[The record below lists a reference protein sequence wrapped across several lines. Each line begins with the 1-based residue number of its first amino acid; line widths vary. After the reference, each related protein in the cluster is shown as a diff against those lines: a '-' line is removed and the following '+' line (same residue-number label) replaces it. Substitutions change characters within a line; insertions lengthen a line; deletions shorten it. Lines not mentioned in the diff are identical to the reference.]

1 MNILNQDLTLGLA
14 TLSYAGLAVH
24 FWRSRWLHAS
34 ATAAAAMGL
43 GERALIAGAMG
54 LHAAGLHARIFA
66 GDTMQFSFALATSI
80 MLLLATFVYWLESF
94 SSRTEGLQP
103 LVLPAAALGALLPLL
118 FARSHLLQHAAS
130 LGFRLHFL
138 SAMLAYGL
146 FALAAL
152 HALLMG
158 FAEKRLHRRTI
169 SRGLIALPP
178 LMTMEA
184 LLFRMVWAAFALL
197 TIAVGSGI
205 LFSETIYGRPLTL
218 DHKTLFAMTSWALVA
233 ALLFGRHYR
242 GWRGRVAQR
251 WLIAGFVAL
260 VLAYLGS
267 RFVAEVLLG
276 R

>member
-1 MNILNQDLTLGLA
+1 MNILNQDLSLGLA
-14 TLSYAGLAVH
+14 ILAYGALSIH
-24 FWRSRWLHAS
+24 FWRSRWLQASAVSAVAMGVGERSLIAVAMAMHAS
-34 ATAAAAMGL
+34 GL
-43 GERALIAGAMG
+43 YGKL
-54 LHAAGLHARIFA
+54 FA
-66 GDTMQFSFALATSI
+66 GETMQFSFALAASI
-80 MLLLATFVYWLESF
+80 MLLLATLTYWLESF

-103 LVLPAAALGALLPLL
+103 LVLPAAAFGALLPVL
-118 FARSHLLQHAAS
+118 FSRSHALEHAAN
-130 LGFRLHFL
+130 LGFRVHFL

-158 FAEKRLHRRTI
+158 FAEKRLHQRSL

-178 LMTMEA
+178 LMTMES

-197 TIAVGSGI
+197 SVAVGSGI
-205 LFSETIYGRPLTL
+205 FFSEAIYGRPLTL
-218 DHKTLFAMTSWALVA
+218 DHKTLFALVSWVLVA
-233 ALLFGRHYR
+233 GLLTGRHYW

-260 VLAYLGS
+260 MLAYVGS

>member
-1 MNILNQDLTLGLA
+1 MNILNQDISLGLA
-14 TLSYAGLAVH
+14 IVVYGGLSIH
-24 FWRSRWLHAS
+24 FWRSRWLQATGAS
-34 ATAAAAMGL
+34 APAMGVI
-43 GERALIAGAMG
+43 ERALIAAAMALHGGG
-54 LHAAGLHARIFA
+54 LYGLIFA
-66 GDTMQFSFALATSI
+66 GATMQFSFALAASI
-80 MLLLATFVYWLESF
+80 MLLLATLTYWLESF

-103 LVLPAAALGALLPLL
+103 LVLPAAAIGALLPIA
-118 FARSHLLQHAAS
+118 FARSHALEHAGS
-130 LGFRLHFL
+130 LGFRVHFL

-146 FALAAL
+146 FTLAAL

-158 FAEKRLHRRTI
+158 FAEKRLHQRSL

-178 LMTMEA
+178 LMTMES

-197 TIAVGSGI
+197 SIAVGSGI
-205 LFSETIYGRPLTL
+205 FFSEAVYGRPLSL
-218 DHKTLFAMTSWALVA
+218 DHKTLFALTSWVLVA
-233 ALLFGRHYR
+233 SLLIGRHYW

-260 VLAYLGS
+260 VLAYVGS

>member
-1 MNILNQDLTLGLA
+1 MNILNQDLSLGLA
-14 TLSYAGLAVH
+14 IVAYGGLSLH
-24 FWRSRWLHAS
+24 FWRSRWSKTA
-34 ATAAAAMGL
+34 ATATAMGT
-43 GERALIAGAMG
+43 GERGLIALAMA
-54 LHAAGLHARIFA
+54 LHAAGLYGRVFS
-66 GDTMQFSFALATSI
+66 GESMQFSFALAVSM
-80 MLLLATFVYWLESF
+80 MLLLATLTYWLESF

-103 LVLPAAALGALLPLL
+103 LVLPAAALGALLPML
-118 FARSHLLQHAAS
+118 FARSHALEHATN
-130 LGFRLHFL
+130 LGFRIHFL

-146 FALAAL
+146 FTLAAL

-158 FAEKRLHRRTI
+158 FAEKRLHQRSL

-197 TIAVGSGI
+197 SIAVGSGVF
-205 LFSETIYGRPLTL
+205 FSDEIYGRPLML
-218 DHKTLFAMTSWALVA
+218 DHKTLFALVSWVLVA
-233 ALLFGRHYR
+233 GLLIGRHYW

-251 WLIAGFVAL
+251 WLIAGFIAL
-260 VLAYLGS
+260 ILAYVGS

>member
-1 MNILNQDLTLGLA
+1 MNILNQDLLLGLA
-14 TLSYAGLAVH
+14 ILLYAGLGIH
-24 FWRSRWLHAS
+24 FWRSRWSHAS
-34 ATAAAAMGL
+34 TATAPAMGL
-43 GERALIAGAMG
+43 GERTLIASSMA
-54 LHAAGLHARIFA
+54 LHAAGLYGRLFVA
-66 GDTMQFSFALATSI
+66 DSMQFSFALATSI
-80 MLLLATFVYWLESF
+80 MLLLATLVYWVESF

-103 LVLPAAALGALLPLL
+103 LVLPAAAAGALLPIV
-118 FARSHLLQHAAS
+118 FSRSHVLEHATS
-130 LGFRLHFL
+130 IGFRLHFL

-158 FAEKRLHRRTI
+158 FAEKRLHRRTL

-178 LMTMEA
+178 LLTMEL
-184 LLFRMVWAAFALL
+184 LLFRMVWAAFVLL
-197 TIAVGSGI
+197 TVAVGSGI
-205 LFSETIYGRPLTL
+205 FFSDSLYGRPLTL
-218 DHKTLFAMTSWALVA
+218 DHKTLFAMISWALVA
-233 ALLFGRHYR
+233 ALLIGRHYW

-260 VLAYLGS
+260 ILAYVGS